1 MFWKI
6 NNPAPRKAALFAAA
20 AAFSAFGAAAPA
32 AAESLTIVSWGG
44 VVSDANRSAYWA
56 PYAEATGVEIIDDT
70 FNGELSRIRAQIE
83 SGVITWDIAEP
94 EFAEAALG
102 CEEGLFEPLDP
113 AVLPTD
119 DFATYHL
126 GECSV
131 TSLLASTVLTYDASV
146 YDGPAP
152 ASWADFW
159 DVDGF
164 PGKRGLNFSVIDS
177 LLIALLAD
185 GVPADAVYDV
195 LADKAGQDRA
205 FAKLD
210 ALKDHIIWWRS
221 GTEQIQGL
229 LSGEYSMASAWNGRV
244 ASAIASESA
253 PLAMAWEA
261 GHLATGNQWVIL
273 KGSENKE
280 RALDFIKFA
289 LQPENQARFMQ
300 EIDYSAISRKGH
312 EALSPERLAIM
323 PGNPKFEENGVPPN
337 PDFWLDNLTALNE
350 RFQSWAGQ

>member
-1 MFWKI
+1 MHWKKHFGSLRSV
-6 NNPAPRKAALFAAA
+6 AFCAGAALVA
-20 AAFSAFGAAAPA
+20 SAAPA
-32 AAESLTIVSWGG
+32 SAESLTIVSWGG
-44 VVSDANRSAYWA
+44 VVSDANRAAYWD
-56 PYAEATGVEIIDDT
+56 PYTEATGTEIIDDS

-83 SGVITWDIAEP
+83 SGVVTWDVAEP

-102 CEEGLFEPLDP
+102 CEEGLFERLDP
-113 AVLPTD
+113 ADLPTD
-119 DFATYHL
+119 DFPAYHL

-146 YDGPAP
+146 YTETAP
-152 ASWADFW
+152 SSWADFW
-159 DVDGF
+159 DVEAF

-177 LLIALLAD
+177 LLIALMAD
-185 GVPADAVYDV
+185 GVPVADVYDV

-210 ALKDHIIWWRS
+210 ELREHIVWWRS

-229 LSGEYSMASAWNGRV
+229 LSGEYAMASAWNGRV
-244 ASAIASESA
+244 ASAVASEQA

-289 LQPENQARFMQ
+289 LKPGNQARFMQ
-300 EIDYSAISRKGH
+300 EIDYSAISREAHK
-312 EALSPERLAIM
+312 ALSPERLAIM
-323 PGNPKFEENGVPPN
+323 PGNPKFEANSVPPN
-337 PDFWLDNLTALNE
+337 PSFWLDNLTSLNE
-350 RFQSWAGQ
+350 RFQAWAGQ